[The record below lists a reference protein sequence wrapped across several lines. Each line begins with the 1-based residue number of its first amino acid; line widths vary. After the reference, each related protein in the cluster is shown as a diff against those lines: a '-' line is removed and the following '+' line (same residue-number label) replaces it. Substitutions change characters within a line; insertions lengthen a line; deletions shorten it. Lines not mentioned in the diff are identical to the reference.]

1 MLAAPGRS
9 NNPAMSTSSRRSE
22 SFQIPIEAAEA
33 YESNFVP
40 ALFAEWAPVLCE
52 AAGVGPGT
60 TVLDVACGTGIVART
75 AADLAGPE
83 HVVGCD
89 LNEAMLTVARRVRPD
104 IRWQQ
109 GDAAALPFP
118 DRSFAAVVCQ
128 MALMFFP
135 DPAAAVGEMGR
146 VVSAAGTVAIVVP
159 SRIEAQ
165 PAYGP
170 FVEMAAGHA
179 GPDARAL
186 MSAYFASGDPE
197 ALTRLFESA
206 GLRVTGVRA
215 HVGRVRFPSVD
226 AFVMTEVEST
236 PLGERIGAQVTHRIR
251 EDARAVLRPWT
262 APDGALDAP
271 FEGQVLTA
279 EAGR

>member
-1 MLAAPGRS
+1 A
-9 NNPAMSTSSRRSE
+9 
-22 SFQIPIEAAEA
+22 
-33 YESNFVP
+33 
-40 ALFAEWAPVLCE
+40 VL
-52 AAGVGPGT
+52 
-60 TVLDVACGTGIVART
+60 
-75 AADLAGPE
+75 
-83 HVVGCD
+83 
-89 LNEAMLTVARRVRPD
+89 
-104 IRWQQ
+104 
-109 GDAAALPFP
+109 
-118 DRSFAAVVCQ
+118 CQ

-135 DPAAAVGEMGR
+135 DPAAAVREMGR
-146 VVSAAGTVAIVVP
+146 VVTETGTIAMAVP
-159 SRIEAQ
+159 SSIEAQ

-186 MSAYFASGDPE
+186 LSAYFASGDPN

-226 AFVMTEVEST
+226 AFVTTEVAST
-236 PLGERIGAQVTHRIR
+236 PLGERIGSEVTRRIH
-251 EDARAVLRPWT
+251 EDARAVLGPWT

-279 EAGR
+279 ARGE